1 MDSLGVIAG
10 FVAIDAILIG
20 QIVYAVRDYRKHHEQ
35 GAVESGMRPRH
46 R

>member
-10 FVAIDAILIG
+10 FAVIDAALIG
-20 QIVYAVRDYRKHHEQ
+20 QIVYAVRDYRKHHQQ
-35 GAVESGMRPRH
+35 GAIGGARPHGH